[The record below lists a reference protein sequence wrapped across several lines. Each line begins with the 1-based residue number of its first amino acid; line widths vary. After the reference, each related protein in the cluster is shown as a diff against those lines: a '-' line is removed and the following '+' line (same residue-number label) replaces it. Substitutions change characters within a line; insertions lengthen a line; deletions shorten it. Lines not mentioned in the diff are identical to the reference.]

1 MDQATELRRRMLINK
16 IQKGDTAVPE
26 RSNKEQVCEER
37 IDKLGD
43 YFVYFNIRERF
54 EITFER
60 FVQIV
65 DSGQWPL
72 YQGV

>member
-1 MDQATELRRRMLINK
+1 MMMDQATELRRKMLINK
-16 IQKGDTAVPE
+16 IQKGE
-26 RSNKEQVCEER
+26 VCEDR

-65 DSGQWPL
+65 DSGQWSL

>member
-1 MDQATELRRRMLINK
+1 LQKCPKGCDIRMA
-16 IQKGDTAVPE
+16 GSD
-26 RSNKEQVCEER
+26 ER

-60 FVQIV
+60 FVQLV
-65 DSGQWPL
+65 DSGQWSL